1 MSKHDP
7 LAALRLRD
15 FRLYSIGSLLAI
27 IGQEMQSVA
36 IGWDLYERTRSAMVL
51 GWVGLIQALPVI
63 LLALPAGHLADRFD
77 RRRIVLIT
85 QLFTTVCS
93 VGFVVASYY
102 HGSIS
107 FFYLLLLLGAV
118 GRAFMW
124 PARAAMVAQ
133 LVPVKDFS
141 NAATW
146 SSTVFQIGA
155 ISGPALGGLLIA
167 KYNSALPVYLVD
179 AVFSL
184 ARFIFVAMI
193 TSKQATH
200 AKEPMTLKSLVAGFG
215 FVWDSKLILATI
227 SLDLFA
233 VLLGG
238 AATLLPVFAKEILK
252 VGPSGLGW
260 LCAAPSIGAVLM
272 AFVIAYLPPMK
283 QAGKILLWAV
293 AAFGVVTIVF
303 GLSHSFALSFTMLFL
318 SGAVDNISVVIR
330 QTLVQV
336 LTPDNMR
343 GRVSAVNSIFIT
355 SSNEIGGFESGLTA
369 ALFGPVI
376 SVVGGGIGTILVV
389 LATVF
394 IWPEIKNLDSLQNPN
409 K

>member
-1 MSKHDP
+1 M
-7 LAALRLRD
+7 
-15 FRLYSIGSLLAI
+15 
-27 IGQEMQSVA
+27 
-36 IGWDLYERTRSAMVL
+36 TL
-51 GWVGLIQALPVI
+51 GWVGLIQALPVV
-63 LLALPAGHLADRFD
+63 LLALPAGQLADRFD
-77 RRRIVLIT
+77 RRRIFLFT
-85 QLFTTVCS
+85 QLLTTVCS
-93 VGFVVASYY
+93 VALIIASYF
-102 HGSIS
+102 HAQVS
-107 FFYLLLLLGAV
+107 FFYFILLLGAV
-118 GRAFMW
+118 ARAFMW
-124 PARAAMVAQ
+124 PARAAMISQ
-133 LVPVKDFS
+133 LVPAKDFS

-146 SSTVFQIGA
+146 SSTVFQAGA

-167 KYNSALPVYLVD
+167 HYKSALPVYLID
-179 AVFSL
+179 AVFGL

-193 TSKQATH
+193 SSKQTTH
-200 AKEPMTLKSLVAGFG
+200 SKEPMTLKSLVAGFG
-215 FVWDSKLILATI
+215 FVWETKLILATI

-238 AATLLPVFAKEILK
+238 ATTLLPIYAKDILK

-260 LCAAPSIGAVLM
+260 LRAAPSIGAVLI
-272 AFVIAYLPPMK
+272 AFFIAYMPPMK
-283 QAGKILLWAV
+283 QAGKLLLWAV
-293 AAFGVVTIVF
+293 IIFGVVTIVF
-303 GLSHSFALSFTMLFL
+303 GLSRSFPLSFIMLFL

-369 ALFGPVI
+369 QLFGPVA

-389 LATVF
+389 IATAL
-394 IWPEIKNLDSLQNPN
+394 IWPEIKDFDSLNDPI